1 MTVSVSLFVCLSV
14 RDNIFGTTRLIFT
27 NFFLLVAYGRGSV
40 LSWRRSDK
48 LCTSGFMDDVVFTLN
63 ISSLGL

>member
-14 RDNIFGTTRLIFT
+14 RDNIFT

-48 LCTSGFMDDVVFTLN
+48 LCTSGFIDDVVFTLN